1 MSDEPWAQTELGGA
15 WLGDPRRT
23 RRAVDLAMA
32 LGAAPNAPLPQA
44 TGTPAR
50 LTAAYRFLGNAAIDP
65 DALRAPHTAA
75 TCARMTAHPVV
86 LAIQD
91 TTDLDYTP
99 HRATRDL
106 GPLETRARQGLF
118 VHTTLAAT
126 PPTPTT
132 PAVPLGLLGQQVWVR
147 DAATYGALPAR
158 RTRAVT
164 EKESRKWLDGLAV
177 LCHLVDSR
185 QVPASTTMVS
195 VADSEADV
203 YDLLAAP
210 RPAAVQFV
218 VRAAQDRQVDAP
230 TRRLWATVGAVP
242 VATTVT
248 TAVPARPAQ
257 RHRPARPARTATL
270 TVRWTAVTLRPPRHR
285 MAEHLPPVQGWAV
298 WAHESQPPPEAEP
311 VSWLLLTSWPV
322 GTVADALDIL
332 RFYTGRWVIE
342 DWHRVLKTGAA
353 IETRRLGTGAD
364 LMRCL
369 MLYSIVAWRVLYVT
383 RLARADPDQPCT
395 VALASDEWAALC
407 CLADQV
413 PTPPPLPP
421 SLGTAV
427 ARLARLGG
435 YQPRPHSRPP
445 GPTVLWR
452 GFQALAPAV
461 SMYRLLRPHLAIPP
475 P

>member
-1 MSDEPWAQTELGGA
+1 MDAEPWAHTELGGA

-32 LGAAPNAPLPQA
+32 VGQAPHVPLPQA

-75 TCARMTAHPVV
+75 TCARMADYPVV

-91 TTDLDYTP
+91 TTDLDYTAHP
-99 HRATRDL
+99 ATRDL

-118 VHTTLAAT
+118 VHTTLAAV
-126 PPTPTT
+126 PPTPAQ
-132 PAVPLGLLGQQVWVR
+132 PAVPLGLLGQRVWVR
-147 DAATYGALPAR
+147 DPATYGQQAPR
-158 RTRAVT
+158 RSRAIT
-164 EKESRKWLDGLAV
+164 AKESHKWLDGLATITG
-177 LCHLVDSR
+177 LVSSG
-185 QVPASTTMVS
+185 QVPAGTSIVS

-218 VRAAQDRQVDAP
+218 VRACQDRLVDAP
-230 TRRLWATVGAVP
+230 TRQLWATVGAAP
-242 VATTVT
+242 VATTGTV
-248 TAVPARPAQ
+248 AIAAKPAQ
-257 RHRPARPARTATL
+257 RHRPARPARRAML
-270 TVRWTAVTLRPPRHR
+270 TVRCTAVTLRPPRHR
-285 MAEHLPPVQGWAV
+285 TPAHLPAVHGWAV
-298 WAHESQPPPEAEP
+298 WAHEDQPPAGAEP
-311 VSWLLLTSWPV
+311 VSWLLLTSVPV
-322 GTVADALDIL
+322 TTVADIL
-332 RFYTGRWVIE
+332 TILCYYTGRWVIE
-342 DWHRVLKTGAA
+342 DWHRVLKTGCA
-353 IETRRLGTGAD
+353 IETRRLATAAD
-364 LMRCL
+364 LVRCL
-369 MLYSIVAWRVLYVT
+369 TLYSIVAWRVLYVT

-395 VALASDEWAALC
+395 SVLEPDEWAALC
-407 CLADQV
+407 CLADQIPV
-413 PTPPPLPP
+413 PPATPP

-427 ARLARLGG
+427 ALLARLGG
-435 YQPRPHSRPP
+435 HQPRPRGRPP

-461 SMYRLLRPHLAIPP
+461 AMYRLLRPHLAIPP